1 MAKEYMGEESVKELY
16 KIIAENFVSKEEFE
30 EMEKTIAGATTAGS
44 ALIAAAILKV
54 AEAIITAKGGEG
66 GEMVDENL
74 IAIDSEVNEVLSKY
88 FKFAPTQ
95 TDEQPKNDES
105 VDEDHIATDEEVKS
119 VLGKYFK
126 Q

>member
-1 MAKEYMGEESVKELY
+1 MKEFLGEKAVRELFD
-16 KIIAENFVSKEEFE
+16 IIAENYVSQEEFE
-30 EMEKTIAGATTAGS
+30 TREKNLASSVSVGA
-44 ALIAAAILKV
+44 ALIAVALLKV

-66 GEMVDENL
+66 GEMVDEKL
-74 IAIDSEVNEVLSKY
+74 IATDSEVNEVLSKY

-95 TDEQPKNDES
+95 TDEQPKNNES
-105 VDEDHIATDEEVKS
+105 VDEDHIATDEEVQS

>member
-74 IAIDSEVNEVLSKY
+74 IATDSEVNEVLSKY

-105 VDEDHIATDEEVKS
+105 VDEDHIATDEEVQS

>member
-44 ALIAAAILKV
+44 ALVAAAILKV

-74 IAIDSEVNEVLSKY
+74 IATDSEVNEVLSKY

-95 TDEQPKNDES
+95 TDEQPKNNES
-105 VDEDHIATDEEVKS
+105 VDEDHIATDEEVQS

>member
-66 GEMVDENL
+66 GETVDENL
-74 IAIDSEVNEVLSKY
+74 IATDSEVNEVLSKY

-105 VDEDHIATDEEVKS
+105 VDEDHIATDEEVQS